1 MVGSGRT
8 RGGGGKEGVAGEGA
22 VGGGAVEEKAAVP
35 LHTDAGL
42 LIGMVPPLYV
52 LPDGEG
58 NPNP

>member
-8 RGGGGKEGVAGEGA
+8 RGGGGKEGVGE
-22 VGGGAVEEKAAVP
+22 GAVEEKAAVP